1 MKAHLSGGEYAQDK
15 DGIKESQELAKH
27 STLCGVT
34 VSFTKDF
41 IIITILNRLQ
51 SHSLYS
57 QSCMNICVLLNSHG
71 WLAFYICARI
81 KEKVELVD

>member
-51 SHSLYS
+51 SHSLA
-57 QSCMNICVLLNSHG
+57 NVG
-71 WLAFYICARI
+71 A
-81 KEKVELVD
+81 EKVLSIMHKYMCFT